1 MKRLLCSSVS
11 GMVSYM
17 HAFNL
22 FHSWV
27 VQYFPAFLQCKFPYK
42 QECLEKN
49 PNFLQSESKGH
60 SKVFSFDKKY
70 NLINNWISGKCSKSL
85 ILNILFVKDIGVFHV
100 FHVNRSINMEHMKN
114 AIRKHFAKNLWC
126 LGFLSLFFSQPQ
138 MPGF

>member
-1 MKRLLCSSVS
+1 
-11 GMVSYM
+11 MVSYM

-42 QECLEKN
+42 QECLEQIQIFSTQSQRVIQKYFHFIKN
-49 PNFLQSESKGH
+49 TT
-60 SKVFSFDKKY
+60 Y
-70 NLINNWISGKCSKSL
+70 LINNRISGKCSKSL

-100 FHVNRSINMEHMKN
+100 FHVNRSINTEHMKN